1 MGGAGRFSIGGGV
14 ELSGQKVHGLGGFG
28 VMGMRVLGCAMFSG

>member
-1 MGGAGRFSIGGGV
+1 M
-14 ELSGQKVHGLGGFG
+14 ELSRQKVHGLGGFG